1 MKKFFT
7 ISEASEILNLLN
19 PITKKPLNHTLRF
32 WEKVFKQIKP
42 KRLNNRRYYT
52 QKQLEILK
60 TINFLLKNEG
70 MTISGVKK
78 LLNSK
83 INKLDD
89 SKFDSL
95 KVDYYKNILK
105 FKSKNLLEKI
115 KKIKNNGKKN
125 SS

>member
-7 ISEASEILNLLN
+7 ISEVSEILNLLN